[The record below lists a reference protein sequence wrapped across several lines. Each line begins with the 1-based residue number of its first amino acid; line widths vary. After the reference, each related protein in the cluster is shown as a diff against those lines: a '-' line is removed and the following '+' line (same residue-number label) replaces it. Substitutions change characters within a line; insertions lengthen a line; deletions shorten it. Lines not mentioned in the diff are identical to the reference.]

1 MKKLSEIKNEEAL
14 DVLADLLNPI
24 AELSKDEGLK
34 KVYSDKKNGGKSPAV
49 RYAIKNHKKAVLEIL
64 AILDGENPETYE
76 VNMIQIPIK
85 VMELLNDEDMVNFFQ
100 SQGLTISDESSG
112 SAMESTGAA
121 ETE

>member
-1 MKKLSEIKNEEAL
+1 MRKLSEIKNEEAL

-34 KVYSDKKNGGKSPAV
+34 KVYSDKENGGKLPAV
-49 RYAIKNHKKAVLEIL
+49 QYAIKNHKKAVLEIL

-85 VMELLNDEDMVNFFQ
+85 VMELLNDEDMLGFFQ
-100 SQGLTISDESSG
+100 SQGLIVSDASSG
-112 SAMESTGAA
+112 SVTENIEEA
-121 ETE
+121 EVK